1 LAFLQ
6 AVEPSVWL
14 RRYDGW
20 WEHDDP
26 HSSGEAPDMHGL
38 FEMVRSPREVLTVM
52 SDDEN
57 IFADATLKRE
67 A

>member
-1 LAFLQ
+1 
-6 AVEPSVWL
+6 V
-14 RRYDGW
+14 
-20 WEHDDP
+20 
-26 HSSGEAPDMHGL
+26 HGL